1 MSIIDIV
8 KRNAKPIMGV
18 VAGLGIAGASVYSA
32 LRGSNEAED
41 YDYEDENVEYL
52 DFGDD
57 DAEEEPSEE
66 TADDESE

>member
-41 YDYEDENVEYL
+41 YDYEDEDVEYL
-52 DFGDD
+52 DFGD

-66 TADDESE
+66 AADEAE